1 MPPLLGLGNDY
12 SFIETVHKKIWN
24 GENDL
29 QPSLK
34 VSIVIPVYN
43 RKEILSK
50 TLAGIVHQTYPLELI
65 EVIIADD
72 GSSDN
77 PEELIPVFEPFLR

>member
-34 VSIVIPVYN
+34 VSIVILY
-43 RKEILSK
+43 
-50 TLAGIVHQTYPLELI
+50 TIVKKFYPRLWLELFTKHTLELI

-72 GSSDN
+72 GSIQSRGVD
-77 PEELIPVFEPFLR
+77 PYSGLF